1 MLNLR
6 LRTYAAN
13 LCQLLLLQC
22 ETTASTWVLRVHRG
36 ARLFMVFDLHFAL
49 IGLY

>member
-6 LRTYAAN
+6 LRTCAAK
-13 LCQLLLLQC
+13 LCQSLLLQC
-22 ETTASTWVLRVHRG
+22 ETTASTRALRVHRG